1 MDIMFEAVNGQ
12 SILLESLRMSAI
24 TVEDET
30 NIIMALFRRSYSVDK
45 SVFINLEKIRTESLI
60 RIRGELNKI
69 KLGLDGQSSSQPK
82 PIGEAISSAEKLVN
96 DMLQMDQTDHLI
108 EKWDHNK
115 EELEKLATSTSQ
127 NTIPHKEITH
137 CAQKYIR
144 EHEIRVEHSIKAIQ
158 HLRKDIS
165 LVHSV
170 ATDEWNHAIL
180 LDVFRLIHFF
190 ARIFPSR
197 L

>member
-30 NIIMALFRRSYSVDK
+30 NIIMALFRRSYSVHK

-69 KLGLDGQSSSQPK
+69 KLGLDEQSSSQPK

-108 EKWDHNK
+108 EVG
-115 EELEKLATSTSQ
+115 
-127 NTIPHKEITH
+127 P
-137 CAQKYIR
+137 
-144 EHEIRVEHSIKAIQ
+144 
-158 HLRKDIS
+158 
-165 LVHSV
+165 
-170 ATDEWNHAIL
+170 
-180 LDVFRLIHFF
+180 
-190 ARIFPSR
+190 
-197 L
+197 